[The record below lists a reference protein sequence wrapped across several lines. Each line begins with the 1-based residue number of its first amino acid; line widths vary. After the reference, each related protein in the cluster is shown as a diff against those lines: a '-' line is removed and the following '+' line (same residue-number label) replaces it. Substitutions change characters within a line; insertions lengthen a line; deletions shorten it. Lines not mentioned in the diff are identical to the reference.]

1 MAGHSGHRFLLV
13 VSYDSILAPKSM
25 RLFAFLI
32 LLASA
37 ATGFAQAPSNPTG
50 LTAAAGTGKTIRL
63 NWTAPSGTPAP
74 NGYHVYRGT
83 GSSSLEK
90 ITTFGQVGG
99 SVTTYLDSDA
109 ALQGGTAYRY
119 VVRAYTGTDST
130 SEALSNPSNEAT
142 ATPVATPGAPGNLK
156 ATKITSTA
164 ITLEWSAVTG
174 ATSYNLYRDDEILE
188 EEISLTTYTDLDVE
202 ISTSYSYYVTANSTG
217 GESAKSNV
225 LTVSTG
231 DGTGREAYWV
241 RDFRKVDVDAS
252 RTITLEEFLAANTK
266 RKSIVAALH
275 RFEYMDGDDSEDIT
289 LTEYTKAF
297 GGKKFAAPT
306 KPRQF
311 FLADRYFLL
320 EGEEPD
326 GYLDAFEFALTQLAP
341 VRNNEVKL
349 VKALGKKDENG
360 SEDLSE
366 VEFGIRNGSPYDS
379 DNIDPDT
386 VPDPDPEPET
396 VAAP

>member
-1 MAGHSGHRFLLV
+1 
-13 VSYDSILAPKSM
+13 M
-25 RLFAFLI
+25 RLFAFFI

-37 ATGFAQAPSNPTG
+37 ATSFAVAPAQPTG
-50 LTAAAGTGKTIRL
+50 LSATASTGKTIRL
-63 NWTAPSGTPAP
+63 TWTASAGTPVP
-74 NGYHVYRGT
+74 TGHYVYRFS
-83 GSSSLEK
+83 GSGSPVQ
-90 ITTFGQVGG
+90 ITTFGELGG
-99 SVTTYLDSDA
+99 TVTSYVDDDPS
-109 ALQGGTAYRY
+109 LQAGTAYTY
-119 VVRAYTGTDST
+119 TVRAFIGAEDAEELST
-130 SEALSNPSNEAT
+130 PSNPAT
-142 ATPVATPGAPGNLK
+142 ATPVATPGAPGGLK

-164 ITLEWSAVTG
+164 ITLEWSGVTG

-252 RTITLEEFLAANTK
+252 RTITLEEFIAANTK

-326 GYLDAFEFALTQLAP
+326 GYLEDFEFALTQLAP
-341 VRNNEVKL
+341 VRNNGVKL
-349 VKALGKKDENG
+349 EKAFGKKDENG
-360 SEDLSE
+360 SGDLSE